1 MKKIAI
7 IGAGVMGAILLK
19 TVQRQNWRK
28 ITITDQDVSK
38 LKALKKGSPR
48 IITSTNNAEAV
59 KSANLFILAVKPQS
73 FFEVAK
79 KLKNKIPEK
88 SVIVSIM
95 AGLPIKRIKNEL
107 KAKRVV
113 RAMPNL
119 GAKIGKSMTVWTS
132 AKEVTAAEK
141 KIVKSL
147 FDKMGRS
154 LYVNDEM
161 MIDKA
166 TAVSGSG
173 PGFFFYIIEQWLK
186 AIRNF
191 GFTEKEAQLLLLAT
205 VDATNNLLQQ
215 EKNPGLLK
223 NQVAAKG
230 GTTEAGLKVMAKSK
244 IKTIWQKTI
253 QAALARAKQLSKNV
267 K

>member
-1 MKKIAI
+1 MKNITI

-28 ITITDQDVSK
+28 ITITDREMSK
-38 LKALKKGSPR
+38 LKALKKRSPR
-48 IITSTNNAEAV
+48 IIASTNNAEAV
-59 KSANLFILAVKPQS
+59 RSADLVILAVKPQS
-73 FFEVAK
+73 FLEAVK
-79 KLKNKIPEK
+79 ELKNKIPEK
-88 SVIVSIM
+88 SVVVSIV
-95 AGLPIKRIKNEL
+95 AGVTIERIKNDL
-107 KAKRVV
+107 KVKKIV

-141 KIVKSL
+141 KIIKSL
-147 FDKMGRS
+147 FNKMGRS

-166 TAVSGSG
+166 TATSGSG
-173 PGFFFYIIEQWLK
+173 PGFFFYLIEQWLK
-186 AIRNF
+186 AIEDF

-205 VDATNNLLQQ
+205 VEAANNLLQQ

-230 GTTEAGLKVMAKSK
+230 GTTEAGLKVMANSK
-244 IKTIWQKTI
+244 VKMIWKKTI
-253 QAALARAKQLSKNV
+253 QAALNKAKQLSKNV